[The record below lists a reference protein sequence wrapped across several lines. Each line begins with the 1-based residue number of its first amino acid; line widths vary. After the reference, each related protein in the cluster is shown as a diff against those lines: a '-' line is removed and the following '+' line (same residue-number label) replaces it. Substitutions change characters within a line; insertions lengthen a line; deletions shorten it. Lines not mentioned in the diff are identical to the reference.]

1 MGSRTLSAAEQ
12 KELLEEVDDIQ
23 RERVGQFNASSVPDV
38 LLPYQKKWHQD
49 MSPVRILVKSRRIGG
64 TWGCLAAE
72 ATLEAAHKGG
82 MNQYYVGYNK
92 EMAAEFIGDCASFAK
107 AYQVVASSISVSL
120 DKSVVDDETKD
131 ILRYRIRMASGHEIV
146 ALSSKPSNL
155 RGHQGH
161 ARLDEAAFHD
171 DLQALI
177 DAAMAFLIWGGRV
190 DICSTHFGDGNPFN
204 QIIREIEAG
213 KLKYSV
219 HKVTFDDALAQGF
232 YQRICLVKGEVWSP
246 EKEAKF
252 RKDIYEM
259 YGAAADEELG
269 CIPSSGSGAYFTRTL
284 IEQCQDES
292 IKVLTWNKPAEWV
305 TDPERIEQT
314 ESWCKDVLQPVID
327 NLEMGSRSVYGQDFG
342 RDGDLSV
349 IWILQANGLRR
360 WKTGFTLELR
370 KIPFDVQRHIMHF
383 IIDRLPL
390 FHHAKFDARGNGQAH
405 AEAALQEYGE
415 QRIDCVMAT
424 TKWYSEFFPKY
435 RSAYED
441 RTILVPKSEDVIADH
456 RRVVLNQGSPK
467 MSDGRDRGSD
477 GMYRH
482 GDSAVAGLLAYA
494 AALEETE
501 PAAGA
506 SIETGKN
513 FGLPTRMENRRRTT
527 MFRRSA

>member
-1 MGSRTLSAAEQ
+1 MSELSASQQ
-12 KELLEEVDDIQ
+12 KELLDQVDDIQ
-23 RERVGQFNASSVPDV
+23 RERVGQFNASEVPDV
-38 LLPYQKKWHQD
+38 LLPYQKAWHAD

-72 ATLEAAHKGG
+72 ATLEAAHRGG

-107 AYQVVASSISVSL
+107 AYQVVASAISVSL
-120 DKSVVDDETKD
+120 DKSVVDDEAKD

-190 DICSTHFGDGNPFN
+190 DICSTHYGDGNPFN

-219 HKVTFDDALAQGF
+219 HKVTFDQALEQGF
-232 YQRICLVKGEVWSP
+232 YQRICLVKGEVWTI
-246 EKEAKF
+246 EKQRAF
-252 RKDIYEM
+252 RDQIYAL

-269 CIPSSGSGAYFTRTL
+269 CIPSAGSGAYFTRTL
-284 IEQCQDES
+284 IEQCQNEEIPIVRLS
-292 IKVLTWNKPAEWV
+292 KPAEWV
-305 TDPERIEQT
+305 TDPERIAEI
-314 ESWCKDVLQPVID
+314 EKWCVDVLQPVID
-327 NLEMGSRSVYGQDFG
+327 NLNMGQRSVYGQDFG

-360 WKTGFTLELR
+360 WKTGFVLELR
-370 KIPFDVQRHIMHF
+370 KIPFDVQKFIMHF

-390 FHHAKFDARGNGQAH
+390 FHHAKFDARGNGQSH

-415 QRIDCVMAT
+415 QRVECVMAT

-435 RSAYED
+435 KSAYED
-441 RTILVPKSEDVIADH
+441 RTIEVPKSEDIIADH
-456 RRVVLNQGSPK
+456 RRVVLVQGSPK

-482 GDSAVAGLLAYA
+482 GDSAIGGLLAYA

-506 SIETGKN
+506 NIDVQKN
-513 FGLPTRMENRRRTT
+513 YGLPTRMENRQRTT

>member
-1 MGSRTLSAAEQ
+1 MANLSAAQ
-12 KELLEEVDDIQ
+12 QRELLDQVDDIQ
-23 RERVGQFNASSVPDV
+23 RERVGQFNASEVPDV
-38 LLPYQKKWHQD
+38 LLPYQIRWHQD
-49 MSPVRILVKSRRIGG
+49 MSPVRVLVKSRRIGG

-72 ATLEAAHKGG
+72 ATLEAAHRNG

-107 AYQVVASSISVSL
+107 AYQVVASEISVSL
-120 DKSVVDDETKD
+120 DKSVIDDEDKD

-204 QIIREIEAG
+204 QILREIEAG

-219 HKVTFDDALAQGF
+219 HRVTFDEALAQGF
-232 YQRICLVKGEVWSP
+232 YQRICLVKGELWTQ
-246 EKEAKF
+246 EKEREF
-252 RKDIYEM
+252 RDKIYAL
-259 YGAAADEELG
+259 YGTAADEELG
-269 CIPSSGSGAYFTRTL
+269 CIPSAGSGAYFTRTL
-284 IEQCQDES
+284 IEQCQDQT
-292 IKVLTWNKPAEWV
+292 IPVLRFTKPAEWV
-305 TDPERIEQT
+305 TDDKRIEQT
-314 ESWCKDVLQPVID
+314 EQWCRDVLQPVID
-327 NLEMGSRSVYGQDFG
+327 NMPTHQRSVYGQDFG
-342 RDGDLSV
+342 RDGDLSD
-349 IWILQANGLRR
+349 IWILQSNGLRR
-360 WKTGFTLELR
+360 WRTAFLLELR
-370 KIPFDVQRHIMHF
+370 KIPFDVQRYIMHF

-390 FHHAKFDARGNGQAH
+390 FHHAKFDARGNGQSH

-424 TKWYSEFFPKY
+424 PKWYSEYFPKY
-435 RSAYED
+435 KSAYED
-441 RTILVPKSEDVIADH
+441 KTILVPKSEDVIADH
-456 RRVVLNQGSPK
+456 RRVVLHQGSPR
-467 MSDGRDRGSD
+467 MSDGRDRGTD

-482 GDSAVAGLLAYA
+482 GDSAIAGLMAWA

-506 SIETGKN
+506 NIEAPLEQL
-513 FGLPTRMENRRRTT
+513 LPSRMSNRRRST
-527 MFRRSA
+527 MFR